1 MQKIITYISFITI
14 LSLAF
19 SCNTQKENEKEAA
32 PIYMEHIGD
41 TPFDSKL
48 DDVNF
53 KFCDTTNV
61 LHHRGRISYTGGT
74 PAMEKELIASYKKQP
89 EFESFTGYFF
99 IRFAVNC
106 NNESGRYRWEI
117 VDEDFKETTC
127 STSLEKEIITKVKSL
142 QYWNHPIYKGESHDG
157 YTFLIIKIENGNI
170 LPS

>member
-1 MQKIITYISFITI
+1 MNKKLTYIYLAT
-14 LSLAF
+14 LLLLAF
-19 SCNTQKENEKEAA
+19 GCNTQKESEKEII
-32 PIYMEHIGD
+32 PVYSEHIGD
-41 TPFDSKL
+41 TPFDPKL

-74 PAMEKELIASYKKQP
+74 PAMEKELIEIYKKQP

-99 IRFAVNC
+99 VRFAVNC
-106 NNESGRYRWEI
+106 KNESGRFRWQI

-127 STSLEKEIITKVKSL
+127 IASLKKEIITNVKNL
-142 QYWNHPIYKGESHDG
+142 EYWNHPIYKGESHDG
-157 YTFLIIKIENGNI
+157 YTFLIIKIKNGNI

>member
-1 MQKIITYISFITI
+1 MKKILSCISFAVLLLFT
-14 LSLAF
+14 F
-19 SCNTQKENEKEAA
+19 SCNMQKKNEKEVA
-32 PIYMEHIGD
+32 PVYMEHIGD
-41 TPFDSKL
+41 TPFDPKL

-74 PAMEKELIASYKKQP
+74 PAMEKELIASYKKQS

-99 IRFAVNC
+99 VRFAVNC
-106 NNESGRYRWEI
+106 ENKSGRFRWEI
-117 VDEDFKETTC
+117 VDENFKETTC
-127 STSLEKEIITKVKSL
+127 STALEKEIISKIKSL

-170 LPS
+170 IAS

>member
-1 MQKIITYISFITI
+1 MKKIQACIYFAVLLLFT
-14 LSLAF
+14 L
-19 SCNTQKENEKEAA
+19 SCNRQKESEKEIA
-32 PIYMEHIGD
+32 PVYMEHIGD
-41 TPFDSKL
+41 TPFDPKL

-74 PAMEKELIASYKKQP
+74 PAMEKELIEIYEKKS
-89 EFESFTGYFF
+89 EYESFTGYFF

-117 VDEDFKETTC
+117 VDENFKETTC
-127 STSLEKEIITKVKSL
+127 SAALEKEIITKVKSL